1 MRRYIQQ
8 YGKERTGTSYLKAL
22 LGRNFTDFVLF
33 DNRLGSKYEP
43 YLTVEQWMSERGV
56 VVRPAFESLLQE
68 DKYWRA
74 RNVPNSDPFEW
85 VHQPVSYEELLALR
99 DGREMLHYVINIK
112 DPYAFAVSANRW
124 YRSGLRMFHQPPSIE
139 RLDLGLVMNQC
150 ESFNCAY
157 RSYWPL
163 IEDGR
168 AVLARSEDLLVDCRP
183 TLREIQARF
192 HLGTRDQSY
201 VIFPKYSHLAS
212 ESRSRPS
219 ISRSMLHVST

>member
-1 MRRYIQQ
+1 
-8 YGKERTGTSYLKAL
+8 
-22 LGRNFTDFVLF
+22 
-33 DNRLGSKYEP
+33 
-43 YLTVEQWMSERGV
+43 
-56 VVRPAFESLLQE
+56 
-68 DKYWRA
+68 
-74 RNVPNSDPFEW
+74 
-85 VHQPVSYEELLALR
+85 
-99 DGREMLHYVINIK
+99 
-112 DPYAFAVSANRW
+112 
-124 YRSGLRMFHQPPSIE
+124 MFHQPPSIE

-212 ESRSRPS
+212 GSRSRPP